1 MMKIGMARL
10 TFCVKYD
17 KMNRL
22 KGGGVMIA
30 LTCDNL
36 SLAFGIDTLFERV
49 SFSLQDGDKLGI
61 VGVNGAGKSTLM
73 KMIAGE
79 VSADTGNVFIAR
91 DKSIGYL
98 SQNPD
103 FESENTVLGE
113 MMLAFSDLIAEE
125 KAIESMRRDAEE
137 GSVEAALK
145 YSERYESF
153 IKRGG
158 LEYQSRAKSV
168 LQNLGFGEGYHEM
181 PIRSLSGG
189 QKTRVALAKLLLTE
203 PDIIMMDEPTNH
215 LDIENIEWLERF
227 IRQTQKTILVI
238 SHDRYFLC
246 KTTNKTLEIE
256 NGHAKL
262 YDGNYD
268 VYAAKK
274 KKDREV
280 LWHQFKNQQKEIAHI
295 EASIEQQRRWNR
307 EKNIKKA
314 ESMQK
319 RLDRMEKIS
328 APENEPIGIRFT
340 LEAHSESGNDVLS
353 VRKLSKAYP
362 VKRLFDEA
370 SFEIKKGDR
379 ALIVG
384 PNGCGKSTLLKI
396 IYGTVPQSSGYV
408 DYGYNVR
415 VGYYDQEHHNISSS
429 GIVLDEIW
437 NDYDRMTETEVR
449 SLLALFLFRGEDVY
463 KDLSVLS
470 GGEKARISLC
480 KLMLSKVNFLILD
493 EPTNHLDIAS
503 REVLEDAL
511 MNYDGTILA
520 VSHDRYFINKL
531 STRILAF
538 DRTEILDFD
547 GNYSE
552 YLSYCER
559 KKADASEETDS
570 KPPVMTNA
578 KAQYLANKQAAAER
592 RKLERRLEKLEKEIA
607 LCEKELEDN
616 TLECETTA
624 SGDYQRLSELYQRNE
639 ELEEA
644 LLLMWEERETLKSS
658 LLES

>member
-1 MMKIGMARL
+1 
-10 TFCVKYD
+10 
-17 KMNRL
+17 
-22 KGGGVMIA
+22 MIA
-30 LTCDNL
+30 LNCDNL
-36 SLAFGIDTLFERV
+36 SLAFGIDVLFEKV

-79 VSADTGNVFIAR
+79 VSSDTGNVYIAR
-91 DKSIGYL
+91 DKTLGYL

-103 FESENTVLGE
+103 FESDNTVLGE
-113 MMLAFSDLIAEE
+113 MMLAFSHLIEEE
-125 KAIESMRRDAEE
+125 KAIEAMRKAAEDGSM
-137 GSVEAALK
+137 EAAMK
-145 YSERYESF
+145 YSERYEAF
-153 IKRGG
+153 IKKGG
-158 LEYQSRAKSV
+158 LEYENRARSV
-168 LQNLGFGEGYHEM
+168 LMNLGFGEGYYGM

-215 LDIENIEWLERF
+215 LDIENIEWLEKF
-227 IRQTQKTILVI
+227 IRQTGKTVLLI
-238 SHDRYFLC
+238 SHDRYFLS

-256 NGHAKL
+256 NRHAKL
-262 YDGNYD
+262 YDGNYE

-280 LWHQFKNQQKEIAHI
+280 LWHQYKNQQKEIAHI
-295 EASIEQQRRWNR
+295 EASIEQQKRWNR

-319 RLDRMEKIS
+319 RLDRMDKIE
-328 APENEPIGIRFT
+328 APENLPSNIRFT
-340 LEAHSESGNDVLS
+340 LSAHSESGNDVLS
-353 VRKLSKAYP
+353 VRKLSKSYP
-362 VKRLFDEA
+362 VKKLFEEA

-379 ALIVG
+379 AVIVG

-415 VGYYDQEHHNISSS
+415 VGYYDQEHHNISQT
-429 GIVLDEIW
+429 GTVLDEVW

-480 KLMLSKVNFLILD
+480 KLMLAKVNFLILD

-531 STRILAF
+531 SSRILAF
-538 DRTEILDFD
+538 DKVSILDFD

-552 YLSYCER
+552 YLSYLENR
-559 KKADASEETDS
+559 KAPENEAAVKA
-570 KPPVMTNA
+570 PVMTDA
-578 KAQYLANKQAAAER
+578 KAQYLANKQAAAEK

-607 LCEKELEDN
+607 LYEKELEEN
-616 TLECETTA
+616 AQEIETVA
-624 SGDYQRLSELYQRNE
+624 AENYQRLSELYARNE
-639 ELEEA
+639 ELEEG
-644 LLLMWEERETLKSS
+644 LLSMWEELETLKMALS
-658 LLES
+658 ES